1 MVIGITTIT
10 IKNTNTAMSKK
21 KTKREEKNEVHYDLK
36 HVHLALFFKDFAAW
50 VRSSC
55 VGLNVAGFTTAKYLR
70 HHGVDVS
77 VFPVRHNVDVV
88 NAIDKYNET
97 HKHRLTHVVISAP
110 WISLHDMRNLICH
123 FPEIQFVVL
132 SHSNV
137 GFLQADPH
145 GVDLYR
151 HYAKLAETHKNL
163 RVGGNCRRFTD
174 WFEAAYKHRCVC
186 LPNIYPTERVRS
198 KVWDGKSTIKIGA
211 FGAIRPEKNFMTAA
225 AGALAIHSAL
235 GVPMELHMSTGG
247 DGCKSTTLP
256 AIKEMTENIPGFTLI
271 RHDWDNWDKFI
282 QLIAKMDLLIQ
293 VSYTESFNMVTAD
306 GVSVGV
312 PTVVSPVIFWAPK
325 SWMAD
330 SDDSLDVAATGIK
343 LLTSDQKYLGADAL
357 RENNEKSLKY
367 WLDFLSYHHCK

>member
-1 MVIGITTIT
+1 
-10 IKNTNTAMSKK
+10 MSKK
-21 KTKREEKNEVHYDLK
+21 KARKEKEIQYDLK
-36 HVHLALFFKDFAAW
+36 GVHLALFFKDFATW

-55 VGLNVAGFTTAKYLR
+55 VGLNVAGYTTAKYLKHR
-70 HHGVDVS
+70 GVDVN

-88 NAIDKYNET
+88 HAIDEYNQT
-97 HKHRLTHVVISAP
+97 HEHRLTHVVISAP
-110 WISLHDMRNLICH
+110 WISVYDMKNLINH

-137 GFLQADPH
+137 GFLQADPC
-145 GVDLYR
+145 GVELYR
-151 HYAKLAETHKNL
+151 HYAKLAEHHKNF
-163 RVGGNCRRFTD
+163 RVGGNCRKFTD
-174 WFEAAYKHRCVC
+174 WFEAAYRHKCVC
-186 LPNIYPTERVRS
+186 LPNIYTTERVRS
-198 KVWDGKSTIKIGA
+198 KVWDGVSPIKIGA

-235 GVPMELHMSTGG
+235 GIPMELHMSTGG

-256 AIKEMTENIPGFTLI
+256 AIKEMTENIPGFKLI

-282 QLIAKMDLLIQ
+282 QLITEMDLLIQ

-312 PTVVSPVIFWAPK
+312 PTVVSPVIFWAPE

-330 SDDSLDVAATGIK
+330 ADDALQVAATGIK

-357 RENNEKSLKY
+357 CENNEKSLKC
-367 WLDFLSYHHCK
+367 WFNFLSQHHCK